1 MKPLKRCPE
10 CECKDITMQDDPS
23 NAFYNC
29 PACGL
34 EFWQNPENG
43 KVFIVND
50 DGLVYHDENGNIL
63 NEEIKSKAFIF
74 RETGLSL
81 SLF

>member
-43 KVFIVND
+43 KVYEV
-50 DGLVYHDENGNIL
+50 DEYGDIRL
-63 NEEIKSKAFIF
+63 DLEIKPPIFIF

-81 SLF
+81 GLF